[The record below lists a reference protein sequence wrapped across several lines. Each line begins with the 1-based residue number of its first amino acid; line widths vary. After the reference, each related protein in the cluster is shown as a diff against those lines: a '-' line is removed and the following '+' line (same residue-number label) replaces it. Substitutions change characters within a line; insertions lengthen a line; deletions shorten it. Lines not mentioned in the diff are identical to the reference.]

1 MGAAAAPIAAIGT
14 IVSAASTAY
23 GMYQQHKSADEA
35 KDIADKNAKMA
46 KMETEEQAR
55 RLEKQQ
61 EQQQSRAKAAAAASG
76 VEITGTVAD
85 YLLEMESEH
94 EAEIDW
100 LRKAGYNRARMF
112 KEQGDFAAQQAY
124 QGMWAS
130 AASLFGQATDI
141 YSAGRTAKWWV

>member
-14 IVSAASTAY
+14 IISAASTAY
-23 GMYQQHKSADEA
+23 GMYQQYKAADEA

-61 EQQQSRAKAAAAASG
+61 EQQSARARAAAAASG
-76 VEITGTVAD
+76 VEMTGTVSE
-85 YLLEMESEH
+85 YLLELESEQQ
-94 EAEIDW
+94 EQLDW
-100 LRKAGYNRARMF
+100 LRKAGYSRARIL

-124 QGMWAS
+124 QGMWSS
-130 AASLFGQATDI
+130 AANLFSQAPGIYKAGQ
-141 YSAGRTAKWWV
+141 TAKWW